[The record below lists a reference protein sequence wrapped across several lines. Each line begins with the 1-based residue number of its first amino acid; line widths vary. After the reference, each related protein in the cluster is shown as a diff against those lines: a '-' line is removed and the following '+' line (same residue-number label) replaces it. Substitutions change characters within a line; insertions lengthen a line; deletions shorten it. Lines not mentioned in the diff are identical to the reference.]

1 MTHGFGT
8 PKHPTEKEIATFKN
22 LIRRKDYDAFCRYRD
37 KLELE
42 YGSKPIDNLL
52 SGDPE
57 LFWEYRQILPRQLR
71 EELDQIVQPKA
82 EAMMFQQFAEWGF
95 QPGTDFSIGSHNG
108 NRAFWFSDRLR
119 DHLQTEGFPIEELMS
134 KQSPAIVPDPV
145 EQLDEHLSIPF
156 TQNLIAS
163 LATTAATED
172 PKLTLT
178 KVLYLCQGLERANP
192 QIPWFEFLVVN
203 LTAHLGDDWNDRL
216 DASYQAMQEFF
227 RINPDAHDG
236 DWCTLPPE
244 GWWLELLCRSL
255 EIELMYADLGNG
267 KEEPLF
273 GTEDCERLHQVWR
286 GERFSFLE
294 LADGLKKAKEDRD
307 S

>member
-8 PKHPTEKEIATFKN
+8 PKSPTEKEVATFKS
-22 LIRRKDYDAFCRYRD
+22 LIRRKDYYAFCRYRD
-37 KLELE
+37 KLQLK
-42 YGSKPIDNLL
+42 YGSKSIDNLL
-52 SGDPE
+52 ADDPE
-57 LFWEYRQILPRQLR
+57 LFWEFRQMLPPEIREKINRIL
-71 EELDQIVQPKA
+71 QPKA
-82 EAMMFQQFAEWGF
+82 EELMFGQFAEWGF
-95 QPGTDFSIGSHNG
+95 EPGTDFSIGDHNG
-108 NRAFWFSDRLR
+108 SRAFWFSDRLR
-119 DHLQTEGFPIEELMS
+119 DHLESEGFPVKELMS
-134 KQSPAIVPDPV
+134 KQPPEIVPDPV
-145 EQLDEHLSIPF
+145 EQLDEHLGIPF
-156 TQNLIAS
+156 TKNLIAA
-163 LATTAATED
+163 LATAAATED
-172 PKLTLT
+172 PKMALV

-192 QIPWFEFLVVN
+192 QIPWLEFLVGS
-203 LTAHLGDDWNDRL
+203 LSASLGEDWNDRL

-227 RINPDAHDG
+227 RTNPDAHDG

-255 EIELMYADLGNG
+255 ERELMYADLGSG

-294 LADGLKKAKEDRD
+294 LANGLKKAKEDRD